1 MTFGAEHPHDGQ
13 PSSTERADAGR
24 SLRFRTAP
32 TGPSVNRALRAMTY
46 AYLVL
51 PLFALAAALDRPR
64 VRSWPALWVTVAL
77 GVVLAAG
84 VARTHWQLRGARF
97 SSFVPG
103 RAFVQMSVAVG
114 TFCLAGV
121 AFGLHGGT
129 YLLLPV
135 IAFVVLALFGN
146 RAMIWRGWL
155 VLVAGLAL
163 ETAVQLPAYDALWST
178 LLFAATGAVVAAM
191 IDEVVRGSVR
201 ALERNRQLA
210 DLATE
215 TSSVADWPRAL
226 VPLAG
231 RLAAVMDVSRFAVL
245 TQSSAHE
252 PLQRA
257 LGWPDGDWPPWDELG
272 TLAQAGLER
281 LTPVGSPTL
290 VAAPARAGTTH
301 VVVVTPAVS
310 RLGSPVE
317 APVLSSVA
325 ALLAAVVHRTRL
337 ISGLLEAA
345 NTDELTG
352 LANRRRLFDVLQH
365 EMARAR
371 RSRLPLTVAMMDLDH
386 FKRYNDTFGHSAGD
400 ELLQRFAIRTG
411 SRVRAQDLLSR
422 YGGEEFCLVLPE
434 TDLSGAMALV
444 DGLRAKGAGQDRL
457 GRRVTFSAGL
467 ATWDGGEAA
476 EDLVFR
482 ADASLYRAKAAGRDR
497 VSASPAAS

>member
-1 MTFGAEHPHDGQ
+1 MTFDADHTDDGR
-13 PSSTERADAGR
+13 PPTPRRAHAGG
-24 SLRFRTAP
+24 SMQFRTAP
-32 TGPSVNRALRAMTY
+32 TGPSVNRALRAVTY

-51 PLFALAAALDRPR
+51 PLFALAAGLDRPR
-64 VRSWPALWVTVAL
+64 VRSWAALWTAAVL
-77 GVVLAAG
+77 GLLLVVSI
-84 VARTHWQLRGARF
+84 ARAHRQLRRARF
-97 SSFVPG
+97 SSFVPS
-103 RAFVQMSVAVG
+103 RAFALVGVAVA
-114 TFCLAGV
+114 TFCTAGV
-121 AFGLHGGT
+121 ALGLHGGT
-129 YLLLPV
+129 FLLLPV
-135 IAFVVLALFGN
+135 IAFVVIALFGN

-155 VLVAGLAL
+155 VLVAAL
-163 ETAVQLPAYDALWST
+163 GVETAVQLPAYDALWAT
-178 LLFAATGAVVAAM
+178 LLFAATGAVLATMV
-191 IDEVVRGSVR
+191 DEVVRGSVR

-215 TSSVADWPRAL
+215 TSTLGDWPRDL

-231 RLAAVMDVSRFAVL
+231 RLAAVMDVGRFAVF
-245 TQSSAHE
+245 TQLS
-252 PLQRA
+252 PRQA
-257 LGWPDGDWPPWDELG
+257 LRRDVGWPDGDWPAWEELG
-272 TLAQAGLER
+272 TLAQESLER
-281 LTPVGSPTL
+281 LTPVVSPAL
-290 VAAPARAGTTH
+290 VATPARAGAAH
-301 VVVVTPAVS
+301 VVVVTPATS
-310 RLGSPVE
+310 RLGVPIDLPVQ
-317 APVLSSVA
+317 SSVA
-325 ALLAAVVHRTRL
+325 ALLAAVLNRTRL

-371 RSRLPLTVAMMDLDH
+371 RSGQPLTVAMMDLDY

-434 TDLSGAMALV
+434 TDLDGAMALV

-467 ATWDGGEAA
+467 ATWDGA
-476 EDLVFR
+476 ESAEELVFR

-497 VSASPAAS
+497 VAAAPTAS